1 MKAISSSVKLGNSF
15 IIIFIQSFIIIC
27 ILPCKANICSFLYIV
42 MQTGDVCKII
52 TNVCSVLIAKCY
64 HFCRMQSYK
73 GGLNI
78 FEMELIYHLLSIQ
91 IFYYFWYHLCYET
104 SNYHKLHILYIYKDA
119 YKKSQA
125 KYLALICSLIQT
137 VTESIATGGWEQ

>member
-1 MKAISSSVKLGNSF
+1 MLHIHFFNKFENAYFV
-15 IIIFIQSFIIIC
+15 
-27 ILPCKANICSFLYIV
+27 ILFRHMYPPLQGKHLFVFYIV